1 MRTGRDLLPEIQE
14 HSVAVFESLFEP
26 ATGTW
31 TLRSATLIGAALAD
45 PRMRIRPLDEPVP
58 NALSGTRA
66 GDIFGNLARMT
77 DGEAH
82 SVRRSFVETIIES
95 FDLEVVAGNARTAAL
110 RLLDESAD
118 LNGWIIN
125 VSPYTLGMILGVDQ
139 VELPNLALS
148 AAAFARAISPGASA
162 LEIES
167 GIAAADE
174 LWELFSKLVPVDRAN
189 PELWISNV
197 IGLFFQAYD
206 SMAGLLGNSLLFMSA
221 HPEVTDIRIAI
232 RRTLH
237 ESPPIRN
244 TRRFA
249 AADTILGDS
258 LIKVGSSLL
267 LDLEAAMQCSGP
279 SLGFGAGPHACPGQ
293 ILAFTIAAA
302 ALDVGPRLSGIAPT
316 FYPYP
321 NARVPDFRG
330 IAIPERMS

>member
-1 MRTGRDLLPEIQE
+1 
-14 HSVAVFESLFEP
+14 V
-26 ATGTW
+26 
-31 TLRSATLIGAALAD
+31 
-45 PRMRIRPLDEPVP
+45 RPPDEPVP

-66 GDIFGNLARMT
+66 GEIFGNLARMT

-82 SVRRSFVETIIES
+82 SVRRSFVETIIET
-95 FDLEVVAGNARTAAL
+95 FDLDAVAGNARAAAL
-110 RLLDESAD
+110 RLLQESAD
-118 LNGWIIN
+118 LNGWIVN
-125 VSPYTLGMILGVDQ
+125 VSPYTLGMTFGVDLA
-139 VELPNLALS
+139 ELPHLARR

-167 GIAAADE
+167 GITAADD
-174 LWELFSKLVPVDRAN
+174 LWELFSKLVPVDRVSK
-189 PELWISNV
+189 ELWISNV

-206 SMAGLLGNSLLFMSA
+206 SMAGLLGNSLLFMQA
-221 HPEVTDIRIAI
+221 HPEVTDVRVAI

-244 TRRFA
+244 MRRFA
-249 AADTILGDS
+249 AADTVLGDS
-258 LIKVGSSLL
+258 LITAGSSLL
-267 LDLEAAMQCSGP
+267 LDLEPAMQCSGP

-302 ALDVGPRLSGIAPT
+302 ALDVGARLSGIAPT

-330 IAIPERMS
+330 IAIPE